1 MKKRGCRFNFLLLR
15 KLLFYSLFILKKGGF
30 ILLVVAVAFGLRK
43 TVKFGPFL
51 IPKGTLV
58 K

>member
-1 MKKRGCRFNFLLLR
+1 LPLQFPVIKKT
-15 KLLFYSLFILKKGGF
+15 FILVPFYFKKGGF
-30 ILLVVAVAFGLRK
+30 ILLVVAVGFGLRK